1 MTDLK
6 IKQMDDV
13 SKLHI
18 NLQGA
23 IIELVEE
30 GYSEIE
36 IKKYLSIKLF
46 LDIQIQIQIVSL
58 LILIAMQ
65 VVILIQLVSLQNTSM
80 VFLLLIKTLTV
91 EHLKFL
97 HKVWQKLN
105 LILMTLKQSII

>member
-1 MTDLK
+1 MVPEEIVRIFRYNKQTTVMTDLK

-36 IKKYLSIKLF
+36 IKKYLNIKFKDAQNF
-46 LDIQIQIQIVSL
+46 LEEYL
-58 LILIAMQ
+58 AL
-65 VVILIQLVSLQNTSM
+65 
-80 VFLLLIKTLTV
+80 
-91 EHLKFL
+91 
-97 HKVWQKLN
+97 
-105 LILMTLKQSII
+105 

>member
-6 IKQMDDV
+6 IEQMENV

-36 IKKYLSIKLF
+36 IKKYLDTKFKDAQNF
-46 LDIQIQIQIVSL
+46 LEEYSALDNPGMFIDEDEWEKE
-58 LILIAMQ
+58 MGR
-65 VVILIQLVSLQNTSM
+65 
-80 VFLLLIKTLTV
+80 
-91 EHLKFL
+91 
-97 HKVWQKLN
+97 
-105 LILMTLKQSII
+105 

>member
-1 MTDLK
+1 MVMTDLK

-36 IKKYLSIKLF
+36 IKKYLSIKFKDAQNF
-46 LDIQIQIQIVSL
+46 LEEYL
-58 LILIAMQ
+58 AL
-65 VVILIQLVSLQNTSM
+65 
-80 VFLLLIKTLTV
+80 
-91 EHLKFL
+91 
-97 HKVWQKLN
+97 
-105 LILMTLKQSII
+105 

>member
-30 GYSEIE
+30 GYSEVE
-36 IKKYLSIKLF
+36 IKKYLDTKFKVAQNF
-46 LDIQIQIQIVSL
+46 L
-58 LILIAMQ
+58 
-65 VVILIQLVSLQNTSM
+65 
-80 VFLLLIKTLTV
+80 
-91 EHLKFL
+91 EEYLKELDNPGMFIDNEEWE
-97 HKVWQKLN
+97 KE
-105 LILMTLKQSII
+105 MGR